1 MLEADGTPVAGANVT
16 LIDRHGRQAG
26 LTTTDAEGRYALAAP
41 GSGSFVLA
49 GSAAGYAPRAR
60 PASYPAD
67 GPRSET
73 DLVLTLSAPER
84 RTAARS

>member
-1 MLEADGTPVAGANVT
+1 MREADGTPVAGANVT

-41 GSGSFVLA
+41 GDGNFVLA

-60 PASYPAD
+60 PASYPAN
-67 GPRSET
+67 GPQSET
-73 DLVLTLSAPER
+73 DLVLMVSAPER
-84 RTAARS
+84 RTATRS